1 MLDLNTVNYG
11 VIITGVVAGMAVL
24 LIVVIVLLFITMS
37 KLKKLSRSYKNFMRG
52 KDTESLEF
60 NPRPCRPT

>member
-37 KLKKLSRSYKNFMRG
+37 KLKKFYAWERYRIFRRCNYSQI
-52 KDTESLEF
+52 
-60 NPRPCRPT
+60 PRN